1 MHNFSHILH
10 LGTITESVYV
20 KKSYWNAKK
29 ANCNFVTQWCLM
41 LQSACGSCW
50 AFSSVIFLS
59 FVQQTVHVSWNICLS
74 CYYAGV
80 SVVYCMI
87 FLLMLFFSLDCA
99 CRWTELKCILAGFF
113 SDTITTWWCIKTDS
127 GLVYHKR
134 ENRLIF
140 EKKNENWWALKTQKE
155 TLKSLWRQCSHYQQ
169 SIVERICGRSET
181 VKEWWAM
188 KVMGKKM
195 MCANVVNDEGYW
207 LGGGR

>member
-1 MHNFSHILH
+1 MVFDVTGCVWFV
-10 LGTITESVYV
+10 LGFQFGNISLICTTDRACFLEYLSVLLLCWRV
-20 KKSYWNAKK
+20 
-29 ANCNFVTQWCLM
+29 CCL
-41 LQSACGSCW
+41 LYD
-50 AFSSVIFLS
+50 FFI
-59 FVQQTVHVSWNICLS
+59 N
-74 CYYAGV
+74 
-80 SVVYCMI
+80 VV
-87 FLLMLFFSLDCA
+87 FFSWLCLQMD
-99 CRWTELKCILAGFF
+99 RVKMYFSGFF

-181 VKEWWAM
+181 VKEWWAI